1 MSLWSDFLQPG
12 QPSGL
17 SSDRPASRLRIRR
30 IAIAVLL
37 LVLVGF
43 PGELGEL
50 TRGILVDAYLGV
62 SVFVAATL
70 LAIYGAEK
78 LFRFDLGKLMRNAG
92 RLEVPIA
99 ALLGVT
105 PGCGGAVVVVAAY
118 TTGNARFGS
127 LVAAL
132 TATMGDAA
140 FVLLAVRP
148 DAAAV
153 LFPLA
158 FGVGVLSGWIINAI
172 IGKKP
177 AVAATSVCDAVP
189 PIGSARTKD
198 AVFVAI
204 AVPGLLFGILG
215 LFQIELAGPLAEITT
230 VLGLAGV
237 SLAMFVWATSP
248 VNAMTNKLDPPSTRA
263 SEETSFITVWVIAAF
278 LAYDYAVA
286 FSGLEL
292 EKAFELVAPL
302 VPLIAI
308 FVGFIPGCGP
318 QILVTALYI
327 GGAIPFAAM
336 IGNAIS
342 NDGDALFPAI
352 ALNPKAAILA
362 TLVSAIPAAIVAY
375 GFYFLA
381 PGFLN

>member
-1 MSLWSDFLQPG
+1 MTLWSEFLQLNR
-12 QPSGL
+12 S
-17 SSDRPASRLRIRR
+17 SETYSDRHASRIRIRR
-30 IAIAVLL
+30 VAIAVLL
-37 LVLVGF
+37 LFLAGY

-50 TRGILVDAYLGV
+50 TRGIVVDAYLGV

-78 LFRFDLGKLMRNAG
+78 LFRFDFGKLMRSAG

-99 ALLGVT
+99 ALLGVV

-118 TTGNARFGS
+118 TAGHARFGS

-158 FGVGVLSGWIINAI
+158 FGVGVLSGWVINAI
-172 IGKKP
+172 NYRMP
-177 AVAATSVCDAVP
+177 AKSALAVCDMVP
-189 PIGSARTKD
+189 RIGSARTRD
-198 AVFVAI
+198 AIFVAI
-204 AVPGLLFGILG
+204 AAPGFLVGFIL
-215 LFQIELAGPLAEITT
+215 LFQIEFTGPIADLPT
-230 VLGLAGV
+230 VLGLAGA
-237 SLAMFVWATSP
+237 SIAMFVWATSP
-248 VNAMTNKLDPPSTRA
+248 VNAMTNKDDPPSSRT
-263 SEETSFITVWVIAAF
+263 SEETSFITVWVLAAF

-286 FSGLEL
+286 FTGLNL
-292 EKAFELVAPL
+292 EAAFDLIAPL
-302 VPLIAI
+302 IPLVAI

-327 GGAIPFAAM
+327 SGAIPFAAL

-352 ALNPKAAILA
+352 ALNPKAAVWA
-362 TLVSAIPAAIVAY
+362 TLVSAIPAVIVAY
-375 GFYFLA
+375 GFFFLA